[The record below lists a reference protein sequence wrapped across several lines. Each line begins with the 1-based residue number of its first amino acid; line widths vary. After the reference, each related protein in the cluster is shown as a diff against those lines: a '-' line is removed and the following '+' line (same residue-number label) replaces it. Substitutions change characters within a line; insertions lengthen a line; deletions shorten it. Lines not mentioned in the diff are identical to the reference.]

1 MIETATMKC
10 GQIVLWGVDDEIAV
24 VMILIVL
31 VMVHLCCVGGW
42 FKRTLSLV
50 IAPYFIFYLCTFRI
64 FCVACNFLTM
74 DKPMGASPRSAF
86 STRDIVNPAC
96 GQFLLNI
103 VGSGSH
109 VTWLFSICDPSQA

>member
-1 MIETATMKC
+1 M
-10 GQIVLWGVDDEIAV
+10 
-24 VMILIVL
+24 
-31 VMVHLCCVGGW
+31 
-42 FKRTLSLV
+42 LV
-50 IAPYFIFYLCTFRI
+50 INDDGYGIWLGMLGMMCRRRRRRHGEILTITIIIFYC
-64 FCVACNFLTM
+64 

-86 STRDIVNPAC
+86 SKRDIVNPAC